1 MAVVSIGVTVSA
13 CSVLPRFGYEN
24 FPTLAA
30 WRADGYLSL
39 NAEQKAL
46 ATRRIEAVHAWHR
59 RTQLEDYAGF
69 LRQVQRRLAAGEVD
83 EAQLREW
90 RLALFERWKPIAEQV
105 APGAAEVAT
114 TLAPEQLV
122 RMRAEMQRDN
132 EKVRREWIPPDRA
145 ERVEA
150 RAKRYV
156 ERAELFLG
164 SLNADQKQFARR
176 FAAEVPD
183 TEDVWFA
190 QRLGRQQ
197 DLLAVMERIRSERP
211 DEATATRWMREHL
224 MRYAVLRDGPDKAG
238 AESSLASG
246 DAMAAAMLAR
256 ATPKQRQHLQRKLQ
270 EWIDLLESLK
280 PAQTAE
286 AARRPARGEATA
298 TD

>member
-1 MAVVSIGVTVSA
+1 VSFVALWLTVSG

-24 FPTLAA
+24 LPTLAT
-30 WRADGYLSL
+30 WQADSYLSL

-46 ATRRIEAVHAWHR
+46 ASRRIEAVHAWHR
-59 RTQLEDYAGF
+59 RTQLDDYVSF
-69 LRQVQRRLAAGEVD
+69 LREAQQRLAAGDVD
-83 EAQLREW
+83 EAQLRAW
-90 RLALFERWKPIAEQV
+90 RLAALERLRPIAEQA
-105 APGAAEVAT
+105 APGVAEVVT
-114 TLAPEQLV
+114 TLAPEQLG

-132 EKVRREWIPPDRA
+132 EKLRREWMPPARA

-156 ERAELFLG
+156 QRAELFLG
-164 SLNADQKQFARR
+164 PLSADQKQFARR
-176 FAAEVPD
+176 FAADAPD

-197 DLLAVMERIRSERP
+197 DLLEVMERIRVERP
-211 DEATATRWMREHL
+211 GEATATRWMREHL
-224 MRYAVLRDGPDKAG
+224 LRYTQLRDGPDKAG

-270 EWIDLLESLK
+270 DWIELVESLK
-280 PAQTAE
+280 PAQTTRSGALL
-286 AARRPARGEATA
+286 ATN
-298 TD
+298 